1 MIGTRSAGFPFVG
14 AVVVLSS
21 AAFLAFFFLMIVPV
35 FMTVA
40 LVCFAVPGFGLFYLW
55 HWATR
60 ASPES

>member
-1 MIGTRSAGFPFVG
+1 MLETRSAAFPFVG
-14 AVVVLSS
+14 AVVVLSVT
-21 AAFLAFFFLMIVPV
+21 AFLAFFLVMIVPI

-60 ASPES
+60 ASPEG